1 MRKIAGFRKI
11 LWPTDFSTGAKAVL
25 PHALY
30 LGTKPGVELVVL
42 HVLPL
47 APLYPV
53 PPELTVGLYEQ
64 WDKGMRAQAVKELDT
79 LVASLTKAKIRTK
92 AILVKG
98 LPAEQILR
106 AAKRLRCDLII
117 LATHGRTGLRHV
129 LMGSVAENVVR
140 RASCPVLTV
149 RPARFKR

>member
-1 MRKIAGFRKI
+1 MRKMAGFRKI

-47 APLYPV
+47 VPISPV
-53 PPELTVGLYEQ
+53 PVLAVGFYEQ
-64 WDKGMRAQAVKELDT
+64 WDKGMRAEAVKDLDT
-79 LVASLTKAKIRTK
+79 LVASLRKARIRTK

-106 AAKRLRCDLII
+106 AAKRLRCDLIV

-140 RASCPVLTV
+140 RAPCPVLTV